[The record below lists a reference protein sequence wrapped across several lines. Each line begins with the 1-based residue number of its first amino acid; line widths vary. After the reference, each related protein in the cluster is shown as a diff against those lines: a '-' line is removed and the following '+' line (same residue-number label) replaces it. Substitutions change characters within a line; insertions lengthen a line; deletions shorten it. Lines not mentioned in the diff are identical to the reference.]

1 MPLSSFHFSD
11 ALEIL
16 ILSVAIYAILR
27 FIRNTRGSRLLQG
40 LVNFLIL
47 SFFCLGALEFLA
59 PGGLGSIKFILSLVA
74 PFLAV
79 IIVILFQEEIRV
91 GISRFSQSERFIK
104 RFSGSGSNSNTSL
117 MIATSC
123 KRMALQRTGALIAIE
138 RQHSLK
144 PFCEHGV
151 KLQLP
156 VSSMMLETIF
166 FPSAPMHDGAVLIRG
181 QDIFAAKCV
190 LPMTTSTDV
199 SSNYG
204 TRHRAALGLSEK
216 TDAVVIVVSE
226 ENGEIGFAVEG
237 QMHKPISHNEVET
250 KLDEFLSAPTIDG
263 EESAQSSKGEGD
275 ED

>member
-1 MPLSSFHFSD
+1 MQLSAFHFSD

-40 LVNFLIL
+40 LFNFVVL

-74 PFLAV
+74 PYLAV

-104 RFSGSGSNSNTSL
+104 RFGGGGGNSANSVA
-117 MIATSC
+117 MIAVSC

-144 PFCEHGV
+144 PFSEHGV
-151 KLQLP
+151 KLELP

-181 QDIFAAKCV
+181 QEIFAAKCV
-190 LPMTTSTDV
+190 LPMTTATDV

-216 TDAVVIVVSE
+216 TDAVIIIVSE
-226 ENGEIGFAVEG
+226 ETGEIGIAVEG
-237 QMHKPISHNEVET
+237 VIHKPIMHNEVEAR
-250 KLDEFLSAPTIDG
+250 LNEFLAAPVADDNETGG
-263 EESAQSSKGEGD
+263 EA
-275 ED
+275 